1 MPFRNGEDMWALISP
16 CSNKFWL
23 FFMQIIKKKIFVFS
37 FKTCSIPSL
46 LTSSGNQTMSPA
58 SSACWLLFVQMAF
71 SFSFFSSLSSHDWGR
86 DFPLVCKAA
95 SVLLKSLLKI
105 LNHLGNL
112 PKSWQQSLMCR
123 NFCVLHWP
131 KFCCNFIVPPSACL
145 WLLSL
150 A

>member
-16 CSNKFWL
+16 CSNRILVIFHGNNQKENICLQFQDLLYSISAHPIWEPDYESSL
-23 FFMQIIKKKIFVFS
+23 F
-37 FKTCSIPSL
+37 CL
-46 LTSSGNQTMSPA
+46 LVTLCTNG
-58 SSACWLLFVQMAF
+58 
-71 SFSFFSSLSSHDWGR
+71 FFFFFFFSLSSHDWR
-86 DFPLVCKAA
+86 RVFPLVCKAA

-112 PKSWQQSLMCR
+112 PKSWRQSLMCR